1 MIKERSGKV
10 SKAANAEKPAALT
23 RQTSGQKRRERY
35 GREKMATLADVIE
48 AYLKRLLL
56 ESNEGYVE
64 VRRCELAMN
73 FSCVPSQINYVLET
87 RFTPERGYVVESR
100 RGGGG
105 YIRIINIW
113 QQVKD
118 DELLRL
124 YEAIG
129 DRIARHAAEDL
140 LHRLVNARLL
150 DATKA
155 EQIRRFIEA
164 ETGAYRPPWADRIRA
179 SVLKGMLLVLYL
191 QNSND

>member
-1 MIKERSGKV
+1 
-10 SKAANAEKPAALT
+10 
-23 RQTSGQKRRERY
+23 
-35 GREKMATLADVIE
+35 MATLADVIE